1 VDSKKKKY
9 DPKTRYKDYHSTF
22 STPSG
27 RRVLQN
33 LYDKWMRPSPF
44 DINPITMA
52 KKVGKQEAFRDIM
65 AILAF
70 DDFKSLEEFVYA
82 TSIAG
87 QPDDEPGSGEESQ

>member
-1 VDSKKKKY
+1 VSRPSKKRY
-9 DPKTRYKDYHSTF
+9 DPKSRYRDYHEAF
-22 STPSG
+22 GTPAG

-44 DINPITMA
+44 DTDPTVMA

-70 DDFKSLEEFVYA
+70 DDFKSLEELIYA
-82 TSIAG
+82 RSIAG
-87 QPDDEPGSGEESQ
+87 QPEDEPGSGEE